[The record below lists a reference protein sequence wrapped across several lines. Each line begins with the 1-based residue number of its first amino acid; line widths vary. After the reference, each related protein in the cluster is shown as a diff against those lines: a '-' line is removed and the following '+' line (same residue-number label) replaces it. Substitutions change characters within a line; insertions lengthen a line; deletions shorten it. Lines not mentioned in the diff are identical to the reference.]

1 MTNPKTV
8 IEMIIINIILYMLNT
23 SCCKTF

>member
-1 MTNPKTV
+1 
-8 IEMIIINIILYMLNT
+8 MIIINIILYMLNT